1 MTKDEIIKTLTE
13 TLEDIED
20 YRIDEIGYIDDDD
33 YILSV
38 IKETKEEIEQEG
50 KNGRTEKSL

>member
-1 MTKDEIIKTLTE
+1 MTKDEVIKTLME
-13 TLEDIED
+13 TLDDIED

-38 IKETKEEIEQEG
+38 IKETKEEIAQEG
-50 KNGRTEKSL
+50 KN

>member
-1 MTKDEIIKTLTE
+1 MTKNEIIKTLME

-50 KNGRTEKSL
+50 KNDRTENN

>member
-1 MTKDEIIKTLTE
+1 MTKDEIIKILIE

-20 YRIDEIGYIDDDD
+20 YRIDEIGYIDEDD

-50 KNGRTEKSL
+50 KN